1 MHELALTESIV
12 SGVRERLGEVRVTR
26 VILDVGQLSGVVPR
40 AVAFCFELCASGTS
54 LDGAALE
61 IHETP
66 AEGTCR
72 GCGAT
77 LALEGPIPSCACG
90 SFDIQIL
97 SGDAIR
103 VRAVEVA

>member
-26 VILDVGQLSGVVPR
+26 VILDIGKLSAVVPR
-40 AVAFCFELCASGTS
+40 AIEFCFELCARGTP
-54 LDGAALE
+54 LEGAALE

-72 GCGAT
+72 ACGAT
-77 LALEGPIPSCACG
+77 LSLEGPIPSCGCG
-90 SFDIQIL
+90 SFDIEIL